1 MKTCS
6 TLPESFSFLVAKRKR
21 DDLVKWI
28 EMASRVGNEEI
39 DYDADQ
45 IVDMS
50 SREEDNESLLQT
62 LKLVLQSKLMVTNT
76 AVETFLWKFFDK
88 IFTILK
94 Y

>member
-1 MKTCS
+1 MYHPNYNSRFS

-28 EMASRVGNEEI
+28 EMAERVGHEEI

-50 SREEDNESLLQT
+50 SREDDNKSLLQT
-62 LKLVLQSKLMVTNT
+62 LKIVLQSKLMMTYT
-76 AVETFLWKFFDK
+76 AVESFLW
-88 IFTILK
+88 
-94 Y
+94 

>member
-1 MKTCS
+1 
-6 TLPESFSFLVAKRKR
+6 
-21 DDLVKWI
+21 
-28 EMASRVGNEEI
+28 MASRVGNEEI